1 MTDNCSEL
9 KDALKIVWP
18 SSRLVLCVFH
28 ILQQVWRWLH
38 DKKHSVKK
46 CDRQNLLSIFKSLIY
61 VKTSDELETKYNDI
75 IESELLQHKYPN
87 FAAYLDGVYEYR
99 ESWGLSFREAYLMR
113 GNNTNNNAEAQF
125 LVMKDFILN
134 RIKEYNITA
143 LIEKLTVDLEQHYK
157 DKLLSAANGSFDT
170 CYIKRFQGKSKSKGE
185 IGFKKP
191 NEHELQRME
200 RGIIDESHETFRV
213 PSATDTT
220 LSYLVDMSLG
230 ICECTIGKT
239 GGPCKHQF
247 VLWSSR
253 KISSPNFFAYFS

>member
-1 MTDNCSEL
+1 M
-9 KDALKIVWP
+9 
-18 SSRLVLCVFH
+18 
-28 ILQQVWRWLH
+28 
-38 DKKHSVKK
+38 
-46 CDRQNLLSIFKSLIY
+46 
-61 VKTSDELETKYNDI
+61 
-75 IESELLQHKYPN
+75 
-87 FAAYLDGVYEYR
+87 
-99 ESWGLSFREAYLMR
+99 GLSFREAYLMR

>member
-99 ESWGLSFREAYLMR
+99 ESWG
-113 GNNTNNNAEAQF
+113 
-125 LVMKDFILN
+125 
-134 RIKEYNITA
+134 
-143 LIEKLTVDLEQHYK
+143 
-157 DKLLSAANGSFDT
+157 
-170 CYIKRFQGKSKSKGE
+170 
-185 IGFKKP
+185 
-191 NEHELQRME
+191 
-200 RGIIDESHETFRV
+200 
-213 PSATDTT
+213 
-220 LSYLVDMSLG
+220 
-230 ICECTIGKT
+230 
-239 GGPCKHQF
+239 
-247 VLWSSR
+247 
-253 KISSPNFFAYFS
+253 